1 MIIQV
6 IVNGIILGSL
16 YGVVAL
22 GFSLV
27 WGVMDVIN
35 IVHGSMIVIGGYV
48 AFVLFKAVGL
58 DPFLSIPVA
67 AFILFFIGYY
77 VQRYLVN
84 FVVRAGVFISL
95 ILTFGL
101 DQVVMN
107 VLQLIFTGD
116 YRSITTSYAGTNF
129 EVGTIVIPYVRL
141 AIFIVSILLTVA
153 LYLYTTRTKIGNAIR
168 ATSLNRDAAR
178 ICGVNVPKIYSITMG
193 ISAALAGACGCMYAT
208 IQSFTP
214 FDGGYLIGK
223 AFVICVL
230 GGLGT
235 VMGAIVGGLILGV
248 SETLGATLIDPRAQE
263 IFGFIILVLVL
274 IIRPRGIM
282 GTK

>member
-6 IVNGIILGSL
+6 IFNGIILGSL
-16 YGVVAL
+16 YGAVAL

-35 IVHGSMIVIGGYV
+35 ITHGTMIVIGAYV
-48 AFVLFKAVGL
+48 AFVLYKAIGL

-77 VQRYLVN
+77 IQKYLVN

-95 ILTFGL
+95 IMTFGL
-101 DQVVMN
+101 DQVMMN

-116 YRSITTSYAGTNF
+116 YRSVNVSYSGTNF
-129 EVGTIVIPYVRL
+129 EIGGVVIPYVRL
-141 AIFIVSILLTVA
+141 AVLIMSILLTVG
-153 LYLYTTRTKIGNAIR
+153 LYLYTTRTKMGNAIR

-178 ICGVNVPKIYSITMG
+178 MCGVNVPKIYSITFG
-193 ISAALAGACGCMYAT
+193 ISAAMAGICGCMYAILQT
-208 IQSFTP
+208 FTP
-214 FDGGYLIGK
+214 FDGGYLIGR

-235 VMGAIVGGLILGV
+235 VMGAFVGGIILGV
-248 SETLGATLIDPRAQE
+248 VETVGATVFDPRAQE
-263 IFGFIILVLVL
+263 IVGFILLVLVL

>member
-6 IVNGIILGSL
+6 LVNGVILGSL
-16 YGVVAL
+16 YAVVAL

-35 IVHGSMIVIGGYV
+35 IVHGSMIVIGAYV
-48 AFVLFKAVGL
+48 AFILFKAVGL
-58 DPFLSIPVA
+58 DPFMSIPVA
-67 AFILFFIGYY
+67 AFLLFFIGYY
-77 VQRYLVN
+77 IQRYLVN

-95 ILTFGL
+95 IMTFGL
-101 DQVVMN
+101 DQMVMN

-116 YRSITTSYAGTNF
+116 YRSVTISYAGSNF
-129 EVGTIVIPYVRL
+129 EMGGIVIPYVRL
-141 AIFIVSILLTVA
+141 VIFFISILLTVA
-153 LYLYTTRTKIGNAIR
+153 LYFYTTRTKIGNAIR
-168 ATSLNRDAAR
+168 ATALNRDAAR

-193 ISAALAGACGCMYAT
+193 ISAALAGACGCMYST
-208 IQSFTP
+208 LQTFTP

-235 VMGAIVGGLILGV
+235 VMGAIVGGVLLGIA
-248 SETLGATLIDPRAQE
+248 ETLGATVFDPRAQE
-263 IFGFIILVLVL
+263 IVGFMILVLVL
-274 IIRPRGIM
+274 IIRPKGIL
-282 GTK
+282 GIK

>member
-1 MIIQV
+1 
-6 IVNGIILGSL
+6 
-16 YGVVAL
+16 
-22 GFSLV
+22 
-27 WGVMDVIN
+27 MDVIN
-35 IVHGSMIVIGGYV
+35 IMHGSMIMVGAFV
-48 AFVLFKAVGL
+48 AFVLFRAIGL
-58 DPFLSIPVA
+58 DPFLSIPIA
-67 AFILFFIGYY
+67 AFVLFFIGYY
-77 VQRYLVN
+77 AQRYLVN

-95 ILTFGL
+95 IMTFGL
-101 DQVVMN
+101 DM
-107 VLQLIFTGD
+107 VLVNLLLLIFTGD
-116 YRSITTSYAGTNF
+116 YRSVTTSYSGANF
-129 EVGTIVIPYVRL
+129 EVGSIVIPYVRV
-141 AIFIVSILLTVA
+141 AIFAISILLTVA

-208 IQSFTP
+208 IQTFTP

-235 VMGAIVGGLILGV
+235 VMGAIVGGILLGV
-248 SETLGATLIDPRAQE
+248 AETVGATAYDPRAQE
-263 IFGFIILVLVL
+263 IVGFIILVLVL
-274 IIRPRGIM
+274 IVRPKGII

>member
-1 MIIQV
+1 VIIQV
-6 IVNGIILGSL
+6 LVNGIILGSL
-16 YGVVAL
+16 YAVVAL

-35 IVHGSMIVIGGYV
+35 LVHGTMIVMGAYV
-48 AFVLFKAVGL
+48 AFLLFETIRL
-58 DPFLSIPVA
+58 DPFLSMPVA
-67 AFILFFIGYY
+67 AFVLFFFGFYL
-77 VQRYLVN
+77 QKYLVN

-95 ILTFGL
+95 ILTFGM
-101 DQVVMN
+101 DQVMVN
-107 VLQLIFTGD
+107 LLLLIFTGD
-116 YRSITTSYAGTNF
+116 YRSVTTSYSGTNF
-129 EVGTIVIPYVRL
+129 EVGGVVIPYVRL
-141 AIFIVSILLTVA
+141 AIFFISILLTVA

-168 ATSLNRDAAR
+168 ATALNREAAR
-178 ICGVNVPKIYSITMG
+178 ICGVNVPKIYGITMG

-208 IQSFTP
+208 LQTFTP

-235 VMGAIVGGLILGV
+235 VMGAIVGGIALGV
-248 SETLGATLIDPRAQE
+248 AETLGATLIDPRTQE

-274 IIRPRGIM
+274 IFRPKGIL